1 MKPRSGPSVLRF
13 AVPIKVLV
21 QRFAFLFLILAAL
34 GLMLLSKAETTVIE
48 RVSNIVVDIF
58 TPIMDVLSQPA
69 AAINDTVR
77 SVQKLVNIH
86 AENERLR
93 RDNLRLLAWREV
105 SQRLTAQNQAL
116 KSLLEF
122 KPDPKSRF
130 IAARIVGESGGAFVR
145 SILINAGSR
154 DGLTKG
160 QAVVT
165 GYGLAGRILSV
176 GLRSARALLITDIN
190 SRVPVVLQ
198 SSRDRAI
205 LTGDNSRLPRL
216 KFLPSNTSVNSGQIV
231 VTSGQGGVFPTGLP
245 VGQISTSNDGI
256 IRVKPFVEF
265 EKLEF
270 VRVINYTGVPS
281 ADPKKSTNSVA
292 VSE

>member
-1 MKPRSGPSVLRF
+1 M
-13 AVPIKVLV
+13 
-21 QRFAFLFLILAAL
+21 
-34 GLMLLSKAETTVIE
+34 
-48 RVSNIVVDIF
+48 
-58 TPIMDVLSQPA
+58 
-69 AAINDTVR
+69 
-77 SVQKLVNIH
+77 
-86 AENERLR
+86 
-93 RDNLRLLAWREV
+93 
-105 SQRLTAQNQAL
+105 
-116 KSLLEF
+116 
-122 KPDPKSRF
+122 
-130 IAARIVGESGGAFVR
+130 GESGGAFVR

-190 SRVPVVLQ
+190 SRVSVVLR